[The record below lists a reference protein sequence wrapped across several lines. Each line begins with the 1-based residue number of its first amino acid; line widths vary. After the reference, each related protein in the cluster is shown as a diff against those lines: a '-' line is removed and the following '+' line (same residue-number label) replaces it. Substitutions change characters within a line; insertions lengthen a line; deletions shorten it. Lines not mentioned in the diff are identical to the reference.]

1 MDNKTVIMSYNN
13 NSNQYGFKV
22 MGTYDTAEEAD
33 KAKEEFEKKELELGN
48 NNKFY
53 IAKIGEW
60 TKFEQE

>member
-33 KAKEEFEKKELELGN
+33 KAKKDFEKKEL
-48 NNKFY
+48 
-53 IAKIGEW
+53 
-60 TKFEQE
+60 